1 MSRTERLLELL
12 QILRR
17 HRAPVAGAS
26 LAADLNISIRTL
38 YRDIA
43 TLQGQGAE
51 IEGEPGLGYVLKPGF
66 MLPPLMFSID
76 ELEAVVLGIQWVSRQ
91 TEDTR
96 LTRAAGNA
104 LSKIGAVLP
113 DDLRREIDSG
123 TLYVTGRRTDPMQ
136 IDPSLL
142 RDAIR
147 KEIKLRIGYR
157 DDSGQ
162 ETERVIWPF
171 VIGFFE
177 QHKVVGAWCELR
189 NDYRHFRLD
198 RIATLAA
205 TGERAP
211 RRRHAM
217 LKEWREKLDAEAS
230 ARAEARRAETAA
242 EN

>member
-1 MSRTERLLELL
+1 MSRTERLLDLL

-17 HRAPVAGAS
+17 HRAPVTGSTLAS
-26 LAADLNISIRTL
+26 DLNISIRTL

-51 IEGEPGLGYVLKPGF
+51 IEGEPGLGYMLKPGF

-76 ELEAVVLGIQWVSRQ
+76 ELEALILGAGWVGKQ
-91 TEDTR
+91 TDDPR
-96 LTRAAGNA
+96 LSRAAGNA

-113 DDLRREIDSG
+113 PDLRGEIDTG
-123 TLYVTGRRTDPMQ
+123 TLYVTARRPLPVQ

-147 KEIKLRIGYR
+147 KELKLRIGYR
-157 DDSGQ
+157 DEGGQ
-162 ETERVIWPF
+162 TSERVIWPF

-177 QHKVVGAWCELR
+177 QHRVVGAWCELR
-189 NDYRHFRLD
+189 TDYRHFRVD
-198 RIATLAA
+198 RIATAAA

-211 RRRHAM
+211 RRRLAM
-217 LKEWREKLDAEAS
+217 LKEWREKRDIPPPAK
-230 ARAEARRAETAA
+230 T
-242 EN
+242 

>member
-12 QILRR
+12 EVLRR
-17 HRAPVAGAS
+17 HRAPVAGATLAQDLGIS
-26 LAADLNISIRTL
+26 LRTL

-51 IEGEPGLGYVLKPGF
+51 IEGEPGLGYVLRPGF

-76 ELEAVVLGIQWVSRQ
+76 ELEAIVLGAAWVGRQ
-91 TEDTR
+91 IDDPR
-96 LTRAAGNA
+96 LSKAAGSA
-104 LSKIGAVLP
+104 LSKITAVLP
-113 DDLRREIDSG
+113 EELRREAESG
-123 TLYVTGRRTDPMQ
+123 SLMVSARNIVPVQ

-147 KEIKLRIGYR
+147 KELKLRIDYH
-157 DDSGQ
+157 DDLGRA
-162 ETERVIWPF
+162 TERVVWPF
-171 VIGFFE
+171 IIGFFE
-177 QHKVVGAWCELR
+177 QRKVVGAWCELR
-189 NDYRHFRLD
+189 SDYRHFRID

-217 LKEWREKLDAEAS
+217 LKEWRERMDAERDRW
-230 ARAEARRAETAA
+230 RATA

>member
-1 MSRTERLLELL
+1 MSRTERLLDLM

-17 HRAPVAGAS
+17 HRAPVSGAD
-26 LAADLNISIRTL
+26 LAAELDISIRTL

-76 ELEAVVLGIQWVSRQ
+76 ELEALVVGMQWARRQDDDSR
-91 TEDTR
+91 
-96 LTRAAGNA
+96 
-104 LSKIGAVLP
+104 LSKAAANTLAKIAAVLP
-113 DDLRREIDSG
+113 DELRRELDAG
-123 TLYVTGRRTDPMQ
+123 TLYVPERRSRPVQ
-136 IDPSLL
+136 VDPSLL

-157 DDSGQ
+157 DDAGQ

-189 NDYRHFRLD
+189 NDYRHFRID

-217 LKEWREKLDAEAS
+217 LKEWRERMDQAVS
-230 ARAEARRAETAA
+230 ARTETAA
-242 EN
+242 RN

>member
-1 MSRTERLLELL
+1 MSRTERLLDLL

-17 HRAPVAGAS
+17 HRAPVTGSVLAS
-26 LAADLNISIRTL
+26 DLDISIRTL

-76 ELEAVVLGIQWVSRQ
+76 ELEALILGAGWVGKQ
-91 TEDTR
+91 TDDPR
-96 LTRAAGNA
+96 LSRAAGNA

-113 DDLRREIDSG
+113 ADLRAEIDTG
-123 TLYVTGRRTDPMQ
+123 TLYVTARSPLPVQ

-147 KEIKLRIGYR
+147 KELKLRIGYR
-157 DDSGQ
+157 DESGQ
-162 ETERVIWPF
+162 TTERVIWPF

-177 QHKVVGAWCELR
+177 QHRVVGAWCELR
-189 NDYRHFRLD
+189 TDYRHFRIE
-198 RIATLAA
+198 RIATAAA

-211 RRRHAM
+211 RRRLAM
-217 LKEWREKLDAEAS
+217 LKEWRE
-230 ARAEARRAETAA
+230 RRDIPPPAKT
-242 EN
+242 

>member
-1 MSRTERLLELL
+1 MSRTERLLDLL
-12 QILRR
+12 QMLRR
-17 HRAPVAGAS
+17 HRAPVAGAT
-26 LAADLNISIRTL
+26 LATDLGISIRTL

-51 IEGEPGLGYVLKPGF
+51 IEGEPGLGYVLRPGF

-76 ELEAVVLGIQWVSRQ
+76 ELEALIVGGQWAGRQ
-91 TEDTR
+91 ADDPR
-96 LTRAAGNA
+96 LSKAAGSA
-104 LSKIGAVLP
+104 LSKIAAVLP
-113 DDLRREIDSG
+113 DDLRREIDAG
-123 TLYVTGRRTDPMQ
+123 TLYVVDRRPKPVQ

-147 KEIKLRIGYR
+147 KETKLRIGYR
-157 DDSGQ
+157 DDAGQ
-162 ETERVIWPF
+162 ETDRIIWPF

-198 RIATLAA
+198 RIASLAA

-217 LKEWREKLDAEAS
+217 LKEWRERMDAEMV
-230 ARAEARRAETAA
+230 ARRAATGS
-242 EN
+242 

>member
-1 MSRTERLLELL
+1 MSRTERLLDLL

-17 HRAPVAGAS
+17 HRAPVSGAT
-26 LAADLNISIRTL
+26 LAAELDVSIRTL

-51 IEGEPGLGYVLKPGF
+51 IDGEPGLGYVLKPGF

-76 ELEAVVLGIQWVSRQ
+76 ELEALVIGMQWARRQ
-91 TEDTR
+91 DDDRR
-96 LTRAAGNA
+96 LSQAAANT
-104 LSKIGAVLP
+104 LSKIAAVLP
-113 DDLRREIDSG
+113 DELRREVDAG
-123 TLYVTGRRTDPMQ
+123 TLFVPGRRTLPVQ

-157 DDSGQ
+157 DDAGR
-162 ETERVIWPF
+162 ETERIIWPF

-189 NDYRHFRLD
+189 EDYRHFRLD
-198 RIATLAA
+198 RIASAAA

-217 LKEWREKLDAEAS
+217 LKEWREKMDIERARWEREAA
-230 ARAEARRAETAA
+230 AR
-242 EN
+242 N

>member
-1 MSRTERLLELL
+1 MSRTERLLDLL

-26 LAADLNISIRTL
+26 LAAELDISIRTL

-51 IEGEPGLGYVLKPGF
+51 IEGEPGLGYVLRPGF

-76 ELEAVVLGIQWVSRQ
+76 ELEALILGAQWAGRQNDDSR
-91 TEDTR
+91 
-96 LTRAAGNA
+96 LSKAAGTA
-104 LSKIGAVLP
+104 LTKIGAVLP
-113 DDLRREIDSG
+113 DDLRRELDAG
-123 TLYVTGRRTDPMQ
+123 TLYVTERRNKPVQ

-157 DDSGQ
+157 DDAGQ

-171 VIGFFE
+171 VIGFF
-177 QHKVVGAWCELR
+177 
-189 NDYRHFRLD
+189 
-198 RIATLAA
+198 
-205 TGERAP
+205 
-211 RRRHAM
+211 
-217 LKEWREKLDAEAS
+217 
-230 ARAEARRAETAA
+230 
-242 EN
+242 

>member
-1 MSRTERLLELL
+1 MSRTERLLDLL

-17 HRAPVAGAS
+17 HRAPVSGAT
-26 LAADLNISIRTL
+26 LAAECNVSIRTL

-76 ELEAVVLGIQWVSRQ
+76 ELEALVLGTAWVGKQRDDSR
-91 TEDTR
+91 
-96 LTRAAGNA
+96 LSKAAGNA
-104 LSKIGAVLP
+104 LSKIASVLP
-113 DDLRREIDSG
+113 ADLRREIDAGS
-123 TLYVTGRRTDPMQ
+123 LYVAGARQTAPAQ
-136 IDPSLL
+136 VDPSLL

-147 KEIKLRIGYR
+147 KELKLRIGYR

-171 VIGFFE
+171 VIGFYE
-177 QHKVVGAWCELR
+177 QHKTVGAWCELR
-189 NDYRHFRLD
+189 QDYRHFRID

-205 TGERAP
+205 TGERAG

-217 LKEWREKLDAEAS
+217 LKEWREAMAAEATHYAAIAA
-230 ARAEARRAETAA
+230 AR
-242 EN
+242 N

>member
-1 MSRTERLLELL
+1 MRAMSRAERLLGLMQL
-12 QILRR
+12 LRR
-17 HRAPVAGAS
+17 HRRPVSGAA
-26 LAADLNISIRTL
+26 LAREMRISIRTL

-43 TLQGQGAE
+43 SLQAQGAH
-51 IEGEPGLGYVLKPGF
+51 IDGEPGMGYVLKPGF

-76 ELEAVVLGIQWVSRQ
+76 ELEALVVGMQWARRQDDDSR
-91 TEDTR
+91 
-96 LTRAAGNA
+96 
-104 LSKIGAVLP
+104 LSKAAANTLAKIAAVLP
-113 DDLRREIDSG
+113 DELRRELDAG
-123 TLYVTGRRTDPMQ
+123 TLYVPERRSRPVQ
-136 IDPSLL
+136 VDPSLL

-157 DDSGQ
+157 DDAGQ

-189 NDYRHFRLD
+189 NDYRHFRID

-205 TGERAP
+205 TGERSP

-217 LKEWREKLDAEAS
+217 LKEWRERMDQAMATRREAA
-230 ARAEARRAETAA
+230 AR
-242 EN
+242 N

>member
-1 MSRTERLLELL
+1 MSRTERLLDLL

-26 LAADLNISIRTL
+26 LAAELDISIRTL

-76 ELEAVVLGIQWVSRQ
+76 EIEALMLGAGWVGRQ
-91 TEDTR
+91 TDDAR
-96 LTRAAGNA
+96 LSQAAGNA
-104 LSKIGAVLP
+104 MTKIAAVLP
-113 DDLRREIDSG
+113 SELRRELETG
-123 TLYVTGRRTDPMQ
+123 TLYVAGRRETPQVQVDPA
-136 IDPSLL
+136 LL

-147 KEIKLRIGYR
+147 KELKLRIGYR
-157 DDSGQ
+157 DDAGQ

-177 QHKVVGAWCELR
+177 QRKVVAAWCELR
-189 NDYRHFRLD
+189 NDYRNFRID

-205 TGERAP
+205 TGERSP
-211 RRRHAM
+211 RRRHAL
-217 LKEWREKLDAEAS
+217 LKEWRERLDAEMQ
-230 ARAEARRAETAA
+230 RRRDSGEWQPIS
-242 EN
+242 